1 MYENTVSFSEYKYE
15 YSLIA
20 TEDWIME
27 HAYRRQTIC
36 RTKGTRD
43 PVAVFL
49 NLRAAARYRALASII
64 MEPREAWRNYNM
76 LQDFISPV
84 DN

>member
-1 MYENTVSFSEYKYE
+1 
-15 YSLIA
+15 
-20 TEDWIME
+20 ME

-64 MEPREAWRNYNM
+64 MEPREA
-76 LQDFISPV
+76 
-84 DN
+84 